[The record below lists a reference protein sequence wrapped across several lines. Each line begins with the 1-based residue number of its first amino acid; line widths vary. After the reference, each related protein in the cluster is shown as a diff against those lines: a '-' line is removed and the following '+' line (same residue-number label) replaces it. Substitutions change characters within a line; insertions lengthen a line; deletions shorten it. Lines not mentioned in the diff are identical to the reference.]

1 MIQLRTL
8 SLDDLPLMKEWMMD
22 KEVTQYFRFNGYNES
37 KVTQYIKDSLVDTQN
52 RHFAIVDA
60 NNTYLGTISLKNIDL
75 VNKHAEYAIV
85 LRKPFWGKGVGK
97 QASLLLIDFA
107 KQIGMHKI
115 YLNVLSTNTS
125 AIQLYEKLGF
135 RKSGVYKD
143 HILRDGRYHDLDY
156 FEKIMGGNYEL

>member
-22 KEVTQYFRFNGYNES
+22 KEVTQYFRFNGYDES

-52 RHFAIVDA
+52 KHFAIVDA
-60 NNTYLGTISLKNIDL
+60 NNIYLGTISLKNIDL

-85 LRKPFWGKGVGK
+85 LRKAFWGKGVGK

-107 KQIGMHKI
+107 KQIGLHKI

>member
-1 MIQLRTL
+1 
-8 SLDDLPLMKEWMMD
+8 MD
-22 KEVTQYFRFNGYNES
+22 KEVTQYFRFNGYDES

-60 NNTYLGTISLKNIDL
+60 NNIYLGTISLKNIDL

-85 LRKPFWGKGVGK
+85 LRKAFWGKGVGK

-107 KQIGMHKI
+107 KQIGLHKI
-115 YLNVLSTNTS
+115 YLNVISTNTS

>member
-1 MIQLRTL
+1 
-8 SLDDLPLMKEWMMD
+8 MD
-22 KEVTQYFRFNGYNES
+22 KEVTQYFRFAGYEES

-85 LRKPFWGKGVGK
+85 LRKAFWGKGVGK

-107 KQIGMHKI
+107 KQISLHKI